1 MLEPPLPTIQFPVIT
16 WYIEA
21 STYMPALWLA
31 PVTVF
36 FRRVTLLSR
45 RMSPR
50 RSVNELLLLVIV
62 NPATV
67 DPSPG
72 STATPTLPAMAPG
85 ASPPPTMLVGEV
97 PPGVPAPLVA
107 SSPISSTPAGTMIGK
122 ISPLL

>member
-72 STATPTLPAMAPG
+72 GTATPTLPAVGPG
-85 ASPPPTMLVGEV
+85 ARPPPAEVGGGV
-97 PPGVPAPLVA
+97 TPGGPAP
-107 SSPISSTPAGTMIGK
+107 
-122 ISPLL
+122 